1 MLETYPN
8 TPGHKA
14 SGTSE
19 EAAAS
24 MAGSAP
30 QLQRAV
36 LTVLYRHPIGLTAD
50 QCAEY
55 IGVSVLSIRPRFS
68 ELQRKGLIE
77 ESGERR
83 RNQSGRMANV
93 YRARK

>member
-1 MLETYPN
+1 MLDRYPD

-24 MAGSAP
+24 MTGSAA
-30 QLQRAV
+30 QLQKAV

-55 IGVSVLSIRPRFS
+55 VGVSVLSIRPRFS
-68 ELQRKGLIE
+68 ELQRKGMIE
-77 ESGERR
+77 ETGERR
-83 RNQSGRMANV
+83 PNKSGRMANV

>member
-1 MLETYPN
+1 MLDRYPDA
-8 TPGHKA
+8 PGHKA
-14 SGTSE
+14 RGTSE

-24 MAGSAP
+24 MTGSAA
-30 QLQRAV
+30 QLQKAV

-55 IGVSVLSIRPRFS
+55 VGVSVLSIRPRFS

-77 ESGERR
+77 ETGERR